1 MKTIFCHIIHNITIY
16 RHEGLA
22 NPHIGLH
29 FFLLLE
35 LRRPRLHLTA
45 AVTGLGGH
53 PERRPSSAEL
63 QIPPEGAEEDT
74 QQQDAVHQLHHNEEE
89 DVLEYKYVNT
99 PNVYVYMQ
107 CLN

>member
-1 MKTIFCHIIHNITIY
+1 MK
-16 RHEGLA
+16 HEGLA
-22 NPHIGLH
+22 NPHIGLD

-63 QIPPEGAEEDT
+63 QIPPEGAENDP
-74 QQQDAVHQLHHNEEE
+74 QQQDAVHQLHHHEEE
-89 DVLEYKYVNT
+89 DVLII
-99 PNVYVYMQ
+99 NV
-107 CLN
+107 

>member
-1 MKTIFCHIIHNITIY
+1 MK
-16 RHEGLA
+16 HEGLA
-22 NPHIGLH
+22 NPHIGLD

-63 QIPPEGAEEDT
+63 QIPPEGAENDP
-74 QQQDAVHQLHHNEEE
+74 QQQDAVQQLHHHEEE
-89 DVLEYKYVNT
+89 DVLIIK
-99 PNVYVYMQ
+99 
-107 CLN
+107 

>member
-1 MKTIFCHIIHNITIY
+1 MKTIFSHMIHNITIY

-22 NPHIGLH
+22 DPHMGLL

-63 QIPPEGAEEDT
+63 QIPPEGAENDP
-74 QQQDAVHQLHHNEEE
+74 QQQDAINQLHHHEEE
-89 DVLEYKYVNT
+89 DVLIIN
-99 PNVYVYMQ
+99 M
-107 CLN
+107 

>member
-1 MKTIFCHIIHNITIY
+1 MK
-16 RHEGLA
+16 HEGLA

-35 LRRPRLHLTA
+35 LRRPRLHLTT

-63 QIPPEGAEEDT
+63 QIPPEGAEKDP
-74 QQQDAVHQLHHNEEE
+74 QQQDAVHQLHHHEEE
-89 DVLEYKYVNT
+89 DVLIIN
-99 PNVYVYMQ
+99 M
-107 CLN
+107 

>member
-74 QQQDAVHQLHHNEEE
+74 QQEDAVHQLHHNEEE
-89 DVLEYKYVNT
+89 DVLENKYVIHQMC
-99 PNVYVYMQ
+99 MQ
-107 CLN
+107 CSN

>member
-1 MKTIFCHIIHNITIY
+1 MKTIFCHIIHNIIIY

-35 LRRPRLHLTA
+35 LRRPRLHFIA

-74 QQQDAVHQLHHNEEE
+74 QQEDAVHQLHHHEEE

-99 PNVYVYMQ
+99 PKCVCICNV
-107 CLN
+107 

>member
-1 MKTIFCHIIHNITIY
+1 MK
-16 RHEGLA
+16 HEGLA

-63 QIPPEGAEEDT
+63 QIPPEGAENDP
-74 QQQDAVHQLHHNEEE
+74 QQQDAVQQLHNHEEE
-89 DVLEYKYVNT
+89 DVLII
-99 PNVYVYMQ
+99 NV
-107 CLN
+107 

>member
-99 PNVYVYMQ
+99 Q
-107 CLN
+107 G